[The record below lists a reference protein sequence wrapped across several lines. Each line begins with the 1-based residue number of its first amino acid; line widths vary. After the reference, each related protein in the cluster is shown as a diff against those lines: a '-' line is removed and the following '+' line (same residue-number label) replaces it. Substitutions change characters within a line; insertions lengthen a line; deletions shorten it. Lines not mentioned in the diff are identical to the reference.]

1 MFLGSCGAA
10 TWKSAVIKRGL
21 KKNERLAKAN
31 TRSGG
36 EAGELPSAGTT
47 FPCQGKPCTW
57 RQGAKAAMEDS
68 EIHAVGRTCNLAHVK
83 GNWLHLR
90 SVKVCITERWHQRE
104 RKEDWWEHWQ
114 KNPLHVVVKQYKKGA
129 WSGDRSVI
137 AYIHVVLP
145 PATVLQQSLAAKDSS
160 AQPLQ
165 QDCCLPQ
172 ALLCRV
178 AQPSPE
184 REPEWKK
191 VFRTPGLFPVLD
203 LLL

>member
-10 TWKSAVIKRGL
+10 TCKSAVIKRGL

-90 SVKVCITERWHQRE
+90 SVKVCHHWKMTPKREKGRLMGALTKEPSSCGGKTIQERSLI
-104 RKEDWWEHWQ
+104 WWLLR
-114 KNPLHVVVKQYKKGA
+114 NSLHPRG
-129 WSGDRSVI
+129 
-137 AYIHVVLP
+137 
-145 PATVLQQSLAAKDSS
+145 PATSYCPSAEPGGQRQQCATSTA
-160 AQPLQ
+160 
-165 QDCCLPQ
+165 
-172 ALLCRV
+172 R
-178 AQPSPE
+178 
-184 REPEWKK
+184 
-191 VFRTPGLFPVLD
+191 
-203 LLL
+203 LLLAPGAALQGCTALSRAWAWMEEGF